1 MTTFDGDGLRD
12 GGRKDRE
19 STVQKNVHFK
29 QSDKISNERHAAA
42 PHAVLVFLQRR
53 RSTRREIETATKQNV
68 GKSAL
73 D

>member
-42 PHAVLVFLQRR
+42 PHAVLVFLQRKVR
-53 RSTRREIETATKQNV
+53 RRQNEATEKRKV
-68 GKSAL
+68 EDSVL